1 MVLRNRDAL
10 MTMSAI
16 FSIGRRVLV
25 IVTGAIFTVGGAEL
39 LAIFGGPACH
49 DIAVKIIAASNMVAA
64 NWSALRVVNFVFI
77 LIF

>member
-25 IVTGAIFTVGGAEL
+25 IVTGSIFTVGGAEL
-39 LAIFGGPACH
+39 LAIFVGPASH
-49 DIAVKIIAASNMVAA
+49 DIAIEIIAANNIAAA
-64 NWSALRVVNFVFI
+64 NWSALRVANFVFMRI
-77 LIF
+77 A

>member
-1 MVLRNRDAL
+1 M
-10 MTMSAI
+10 
-16 FSIGRRVLV
+16 
-25 IVTGAIFTVGGAEL
+25 IVTGVIFTIGGAEL

-77 LIF
+77 LIS